1 MSVSMSRGKLR
12 NVQECADCGS
22 SDPSWASV
30 NRGILLCD
38 ECCSIHRSLGR
49 HISQVKSLKKGSW
62 SPTLLHMVH
71 TLNNNGVNS
80 VWEHSLLDPAHSKSG
95 RRKPHCKD
103 PLHPTKADFIR
114 AKHQM
119 LAFVFRPGKDDT
131 LLLEDDLS
139 RQLHSSVR
147 TSNLETSLRLLSQGA
162 DPNYFHEEKGTTPL
176 HVAAKAGQVSQAEL
190 LVVYG
195 ADPGAEDNQGKTPVE
210 YARLSGHRN
219 LSDRLVECAY
229 ELTDRFAYYLCSRKP
244 DHQIGQHYI
253 VPEMSDSLDLTEFA
267 KDAKKKL
274 QQLPNHLFEELA
286 MDVYDEVDRRETES
300 IWLST
305 LKSSS
310 IVAPERCTVPFLP
323 VNPEFSS
330 TRNQGRQKLARFN
343 AREFATL
350 IIDILSDA
358 KRRQSPTAPSLL
370 LSQVSS
376 EIKGPQVNKVPG
388 SPLSVAVDVHQPGRK
403 SEISDDEPLYDS
415 VASDEDYIA
424 AEQMAVLAQQA
435 ANMRLQDSKSETP
448 ERVEE
453 KTVHEKKEPTPASI
467 DKQSGPLRDK
477 HEDRKLNSVQNGG
490 ITSIEENI
498 KRQLAASENEMGDLR
513 SEIQI
518 LQSTVQN
525 LVRENSELRTIIQHA
540 GLSLPHP
547 SSSSLCSSSIP
558 NGCETETEP
567 VLDVKS
573 PRSSVQ
579 RPASMYEPREGLLL
593 RSGSQS
599 PHIHHYV
606 SATGNIGKWDKNQKR
621 DPIVNE
627 YDSPSTLVRPVM
639 TQSLYRCS
647 SPSQDGLTST
657 SSVLP
662 LAEEVVRRTDQVTK
676 CIQELWASMQDLEGR
691 DTFIPCAERIRVAV
705 AELSAIFP
713 QNPLDETIRSALRQ
727 MNNNTLRLQSEC
739 AGLQRCAG
747 NATQF
752 SEQAYFLQ
760 QVRSCAYDIA
770 KATKQLVTKFQY

>member
-1 MSVSMSRGKLR
+1 
-12 NVQECADCGS
+12 
-22 SDPSWASV
+22 
-30 NRGILLCD
+30 
-38 ECCSIHRSLGR
+38 
-49 HISQVKSLKKGSW
+49 
-62 SPTLLHMVH
+62 MVH

-80 VWEHSLLDPAHSKSG
+80 VWEHSLLDPMHSKSG
-95 RRKPHCKD
+95 RKKPHFKD

-119 LAFVFRPGKDDT
+119 LAFVFRPGKDET
-131 LLLEDDLS
+131 LLSEDDLS

-195 ADPGAEDNQGKTPVE
+195 ADPGAEDSQRKTPVD
-210 YARLSGHRN
+210 YARLSGHKD
-219 LSDRLVECAY
+219 LGDRLVECMY
-229 ELTDRFAYYLCSRKP
+229 ELTDRLAYYLCSRKP

-253 VPEMSDSLDLTEFA
+253 IPEMSDSLDQTELA
-267 KDAKKKL
+267 KVAKKKL
-274 QQLPNHLFEELA
+274 QLLPNHLFEELA

-300 IWLST
+300 IWLTT
-305 LKSSS
+305 LKSST
-310 IVAPERCTVPFLP
+310 VLAPERCTVPFLP

-358 KRRQSPTAPSLL
+358 KRRQSPTVSSSV
-370 LSQVSS
+370 LSQ
-376 EIKGPQVNKVPG
+376 EIKIPQVNKVPG
-388 SPLSVAVDVHQPGRK
+388 GPPTVPVDVRQPGRK
-403 SEISDDEPLYDS
+403 SEVSDDEPLYDS

-435 ANMRLQDSKSETP
+435 ANMKLQESKSVIHESN
-448 ERVEE
+448 EE
-453 KTVHEKKEPTPASI
+453 KTAQEKKASTPPTTEKQNGLLK
-467 DKQSGPLRDK
+467 DKSEFSKLQSL
-477 HEDRKLNSVQNGG
+477 QNGG
-490 ITSIEENI
+490 IASIQENI
-498 KRQLAASENEMGDLR
+498 KRQLAASESEMGDLR
-513 SEIQI
+513 SEIRI

-525 LVRENSELRTIIQHA
+525 LVRENSELRSIIQHA
-540 GLSLPHP
+540 GLSLPHQ
-547 SSSSLCSSSIP
+547 SSSLLCSSPLP
-558 NGCETETEP
+558 NGRETETETEP
-567 VLDVKS
+567 VLDVRS
-573 PRSSVQ
+573 PRSSLQ

-599 PHIHHYV
+599 PHIHHCM

-621 DPIVNE
+621 EPSTNE
-627 YDSPSTLVRPVM
+627 YDSPSALVRPVM

-647 SPSQDGLTST
+647 SPNQDVITST

-676 CIQELWASMQDLEGR
+676 RIQELWASMQDLEGR
-691 DTFIPCAERIRVAV
+691 DSFVPCAERITVAV
-705 AELSAIFP
+705 AELTAIFP
-713 QNPLDETIRSALRQ
+713 QNPRDETIRSALRQ
-727 MNNNTLRLQSEC
+727 MNNNTLRLQLEC
-739 AGLQRCAG
+739 ADLQRCAG
-747 NATQF
+747 SGTQV
-752 SEQAYFLQ
+752 SEQTYFLQ

-770 KATKQLVTKFQY
+770 KATKQLVTKFQYQ